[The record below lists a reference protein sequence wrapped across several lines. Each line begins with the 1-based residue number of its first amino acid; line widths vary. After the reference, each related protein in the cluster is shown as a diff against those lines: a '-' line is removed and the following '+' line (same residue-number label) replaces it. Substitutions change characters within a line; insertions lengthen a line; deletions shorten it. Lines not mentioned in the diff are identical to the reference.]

1 MSFFPTSVVVAT
13 DGTPESR
20 HALEAAV
27 ELARATGSPLHL
39 LHVRSSSGTLHGRP
53 ITPAQRETT
62 EAEGHR
68 LLEREAAAA
77 TELGLEVTGT
87 HLRHGDPLARTMAE
101 AAAELDA
108 GVLVIGDSA
117 SGRLAQLLTSTA
129 SSTST
134 VRRSKG
140 SVLVVR

>member
-1 MSFFPTSVVVAT
+1 MSFFPTSVVVGT

-39 LHVRSSSGTLHGRP
+39 LHVRSTSGSLHGRP
-53 ITPAQRETT
+53 GMTPPQRETT
-62 EAEGHR
+62 EAEGR
-68 LLEREAAAA
+68 QLLEREAAAA
-77 TELGLEVTGT
+77 AELGLEVAGT
-87 HLRHGDPLARTMAE
+87 HLRHGDHLAMAMAD
-101 AAAELDA
+101 AASELDA

-117 SGRLAQLLTSTA
+117 SGRLAQLLTTAAST
-129 SSTST
+129 TT